1 MKFNLSE
8 RIQKQFVD
16 RSLTSC
22 TRWAEKRVW
31 MPKPFDGPVSFD
43 RFPWQREVLN
53 IDEGIVTVKKAA
65 QIGFSVA
72 GMIRALY
79 VLSEK
84 QADVLYVLPTYGLAL
99 DFSKSRMDAL
109 TGLSPY
115 LKDIFKTSNAAG
127 LKITEQRANL
137 YIRGSVA
144 DSGLVSVPVGTAIID
159 EYDRCSDNTYDLV
172 TERLSGQLQKYLFS
186 LSTPTM
192 PEFGIDS
199 QHRLGTQEEFHFK
212 CPSCSKMIRLEF
224 PDNVAIHGEF
234 PGDPKTADSY
244 YFCTKCKAKL
254 PSDPEGKME
263 MLKHNEWVPKVN
275 VQGHRSF
282 HINQMYSLT
291 VTPEELVNAYHKAEL
306 SELAEIEFKNQ
317 KLGEPHIG
325 ENARLTDTIINEC
338 KTGDRIG
345 EDRPTDS
352 SRMIC
357 MGIDVGK
364 FLDCWI
370 AEYKYL
376 RNPGNEPYLNSHSH
390 LLQKVRVPED
400 DWNQLANLM
409 REWQVRYAAIDFQPN
424 TTNARRF
431 CKMFKGHAAMVAYR
445 RGTVGNEIKET
456 KDEHGV
462 PCLTIDRTSFLD
474 MALGRFHQNRI
485 SIPANT
491 PGVVTE
497 HLKAPARTYEV
508 DEMGVPRGVY
518 KTSPGAD
525 DHFAHAAVYCEV
537 AHFRAF
543 CQSTGR
549 VIKPDESF

>member
-1 MKFNLSE
+1 MKFNLGD
-8 RIQKQFVD
+8 RIRTKLVD
-16 RSLTSC
+16 ASLTSC
-22 TRWAEKRVW
+22 TRWAENRVV
-31 MPKPFDGPVSFD
+31 MPHPFAGPMTFD

-72 GMIRALY
+72 GMVRALF
-79 VLSEK
+79 VLSEQQK
-84 QADVLYVLPTYGLAL
+84 DVLYVLPTYGLAQ

-109 TGLSPY
+109 TALSPH
-115 LKDIFKTSNAAG
+115 LQGMFPVNNTAG
-127 LKITEQRANL
+127 LKVTAQRTNL
-137 YIRGSVA
+137 FIRGSV
-144 DSGLVSVPVGTAIID
+144 SSRGLVSVPVAAAIID
-159 EYDRCSDNTYDLV
+159 EYDRCADNTYDLV
-172 TERLSGQLQKYLFS
+172 TERLSGQLSKYLFS

-199 QHRLGTQEEFHFK
+199 QHKLGTQEEFFFK
-212 CPSCSKMIRLEF
+212 CPACDKFETLRF
-224 PDNVAIHGEF
+224 PDNVAIYGEF
-234 PGDPKTADSY
+234 PGDPEAAKSY
-244 YFCTKCKAKL
+244 YFCTHCKHKL
-254 PSDPEGKME
+254 PSIGDEKLE
-263 MLKHNEWVPKVN
+263 MLKRNEWVPKIK

-282 HINQMYSLT
+282 HINQMFSAT
-291 VTPEELVNAYHKAEL
+291 VSPEELVNAHHKAEL
-306 SELAEIEFKNQ
+306 SELAEIEFRNQ
-317 KLGEPHIG
+317 KMGEPHIG
-325 ENARLTDTIINEC
+325 ENARLTDAIINEC
-338 KTGDRIG
+338 KTGERIG
-345 EDRPTDS
+345 ENRPEDS

-370 AEYKYL
+370 AEYKYV
-376 RNPGNEPYLNSHSH
+376 RHPGNEPYLNSVSN

-400 DWNQLANLM
+400 DWNQLGNLM
-409 REWQVRYAAIDFQPN
+409 REWQIRYACIDFQPN
-424 TTNARRF
+424 TSNARRF
-431 CKMFKGHAAMVAYR
+431 CKQFKGHAAMVAYR

-456 KDEHGV
+456 DDEHQV
-462 PCLTIDRTSFLD
+462 PCLTVDRTSFLD
-474 MALGRFHQNRI
+474 MALGRFHHNMI
-485 SIPANT
+485 TIPGNT

-508 DEMGVPRGVY
+508 DELGVPRGVY

-549 VIKPDESF
+549 TIKPDESF